1 MNTADH
7 YKRDM
12 RYTQIKE
19 FKREFKNTSEV
30 QENVA
35 NLVSGTAND
44 LN

>member
-1 MNTADH
+1 MNRADH

-19 FKREFKNTSEV
+19 SEREFKNTSEV
-30 QENVA
+30 QGNVA
-35 NLVSGTAND
+35 NLDSGTAND